1 MGQPFYLFLNLVKE
15 AQFAARIFRLVF
27 IDRQERFQFY
37 LCLRNL
43 WILGDERLPF
53 LFVTGDFSRELFLL
67 FLERLYFTIVQFSL
81 AGKILLLFLL
91 QFQQILL
98 GFQKLREFR
107 SGFLKLSVVGMIR
120 MGRAA
125 AERTRFAFGQ
135 VGTMNLPFLTHHEG
149 IGISQRQGLLG
160 QRLDGQL
167 AQGFI
172 YLCVSLAQD
181 QDALLILLLFC
192 CGSIE
197 MSHNLDGL
205 LDILQFLFG
214 CRFMALQFL
223 YILSGSLISF
233 RLPSLFCGLRCFVQ
247 NLFLFGNLFLCRFEG
262 KVRFLRFC
270 FPFLDVSGVFL
281 HVFLGSL
288 ILFLS

>member
-27 IDRQERFQFY
+27 IDRQERFQFC
-37 LCLRNL
+37 LSLRNL
-43 WILGDERLPF
+43 WILGDERLPI
-53 LFVTGDFSRELFLL
+53 LFVSCYFFRELFLL
-67 FLERLYFTIVQFSL
+67 FLERLYFAVVLFSL
-81 AGKILLLFLL
+81 AGKVLLLFLL

-98 GFQKLREFR
+98 DFQKLREFR
-107 SGFLKLSVVGMIR
+107 GGFLKLSVVGMIR

-149 IGISQRQGLLG
+149 IGISQRQGLLC

-167 AQGFI
+167 AQGCI
-172 YLCVSLAQD
+172 YLRVSLSQD
-181 QDALLILLLFC
+181 LDSLLILLLFC

-205 LDILQFLFG
+205 LDIL
-214 CRFMALQFL
+214 
-223 YILSGSLISF
+223 
-233 RLPSLFCGLRCFVQ
+233 
-247 NLFLFGNLFLCRFEG
+247 
-262 KVRFLRFC
+262 
-270 FPFLDVSGVFL
+270 
-281 HVFLGSL
+281 
-288 ILFLS
+288 

>member
-1 MGQPFYLFLNLVKE
+1 MGFILYSRGLAFIRSFILYSLILELGQPFYLFLNLVKE

-27 IDRQERFQFY
+27 IDRQERFQFC

-43 WILGDERLPF
+43 WILGYERLPI
-53 LFVTGDFSRELFLL
+53 LFVSCYFSQELFLL
-67 FLERLYFTIVQFSL
+67 FLERLYFAVVLFSL

-98 GFQKLREFR
+98 DFQKLREFCG
-107 SGFLKLSVVGMIR
+107 GFLKLSVVGMIR

-125 AERTRFAFGQ
+125 AKRTRFAFGQ

-160 QRLDGQL
+160 QSLDGQL

-181 QDALLILLLFC
+181 LDSLLILLLFC

-205 LDILQFLFG
+205 LDIL
-214 CRFMALQFL
+214 
-223 YILSGSLISF
+223 
-233 RLPSLFCGLRCFVQ
+233 
-247 NLFLFGNLFLCRFEG
+247 
-262 KVRFLRFC
+262 
-270 FPFLDVSGVFL
+270 
-281 HVFLGSL
+281 
-288 ILFLS
+288 